1 MNKTEYIELV
11 QGMLFDDLQSK
22 ETTVPNGI
30 MMIKAMGYS
39 CSDSVTK
46 EVIEAVE
53 NQAKWLEDY
62 FANCKANARP
72 IDYTLAHNMINAL
85 YCIQG

>member
-1 MNKTEYIELV
+1 MNKTEYIELI

-22 ETTVPNGI
+22 ERVVPNGI

-39 CSDSVTK
+39 CSDSVSP

-53 NQAKWLEDY
+53 AQAKWLEDY
-62 FANCKANARP
+62 FDNCKINSRP

-85 YCIQG
+85 YCVQG

>member
-1 MNKTEYIELV
+1 M
-11 QGMLFDDLQSK
+11 FDDLQSK

-39 CSDSVTK
+39 CSDSVTAA
-46 EVIEAVE
+46 VIEAVE
-53 NQAKWLEDY
+53 AQAKWLEDY
-62 FANCKANARP
+62 FSNCKANSRP

-85 YCIQG
+85 YRIQG